1 MKRIF
6 YILVV
11 LSVFLSCE
19 KESHLP
25 LDKGKEYIPFSVTPG
40 LAMETKAVEGTYFG
54 TGSYNL
60 GLWLGHRD
68 NSGVF
73 VPQIKGYDNIKAGA
87 VSTAGGSSS
96 EFRIDWTYTLGGNSY
111 KSLFVEKGEE
121 VEVYSYHPWVSGVT
135 DLAAVPF
142 VSGQSDWMW
151 AAPVTMSQSQTS
163 GDAAVAELQY
173 SHAMTCIEV
182 QLSCV
187 YDGTVRL
194 TKMTLN
200 DTQGR
205 LYSKGT
211 MNALDGSLSLNDAD
225 KVESISIT
233 PNRSLNTLSQAFS
246 IIMPSVSGLQL
257 GSGTDAGELFLSFE
271 FNGKPGLQKFY
282 LPKSMIKD
290 GVETDIDSFDTGKKY
305 IYRLVLDNKVRF
317 SPVEVVENQ
326 NWGNESIDV
335 IL

>member
-1 MKRIF
+1 MKRIVC
-6 YILVV
+6 ILSV

-19 KESHLP
+19 KEDHFP
-25 LDKGKEYIPFSVTPG
+25 MDRGKDYIPFSVTPG
-40 LAMETKAVEGTYFG
+40 LAMETKAVDGSYFG

-60 GLWLGHRD
+60 GLWLGHR
-68 NSGVF
+68 NSSGVF

-135 DLAAVPF
+135 DLTAVKF

-151 AAPVTMSQSQTS
+151 AAPVVLSESQTS

-182 QLSCV
+182 RLSCI
-187 YDGTVRL
+187 YNGTVKL
-194 TKMTLN
+194 TRMSLN
-200 DTQGR
+200 DTRGR
-205 LYSKGT
+205 LYAEGT
-211 MNALDGSLSLNDAD
+211 MNALDGSLSLNEKD
-225 KVESISIT
+225 KVGNISIS
-233 PNRSLNTLSQAFS
+233 PNVHLNTLSQPFS
-246 IIMPSVSGLQL
+246 IIIPPLNGLQL
-257 GSGTDAGELFLSFE
+257 DDGTNSGELYLSFE
-271 FNGKPGLQKFY
+271 FNGKPGLQKYY
-282 LPKSMIKD
+282 LPKSMMKD
-290 GVETDIDSFDTGKKY
+290 GVETDINSFDKGKKY
-305 IYRLVLDNKVRF
+305 IYQLVLDNKVSF
-317 SPVEVVENQ
+317 SPVEVVTE
-326 NWGNESIDV
+326 WGNESIDV